1 MSFFYKS
8 ANIRLQKQVGK
19 EKLTKTKRDNIV
31 LYFIRVTFGNSYSLG
46 HGMSKGV
53 HIRNVSELN

>member
-8 ANIRLQKQVGK
+8 ANIRLQKQVRK

-31 LYFIRVTFGNSYSLG
+31 LYFIRVTFGNSYLV
-46 HGMSKGV
+46 MECQKEY
-53 HIRNVSELN
+53 I